1 MMANS
6 TFIKSREFKFS
17 KFFTPSATQHS
28 HRGCWLQGALMLP
41 SGGPRKSKT
50 NPVPLAFQCMGK
62 GGGFLL
68 RSRTGSCSIHLTG
81 CCGAVGTV
89 TKPEAL
95 WKAFLP
101 YETVPTRL
109 NLVVKDPLQPGI
121 CPAHSPPSSEFFGVE
136 HFGKAPLGCG
146 QALHVKTWLQNVSET
161 ALCPARLSKA
171 CHELHP
177 KCCKK
182 LKTLDKL
189 WTQHLQCS
197 GFTSFEAAVK
207 VTAGGRSVITELFPP
222 HPLWDA
228 QFTDLLSL
236 HIFPPGCSAPACP
249 FYGQFSARGL

>member
-1 MMANS
+1 
-6 TFIKSREFKFS
+6 
-17 KFFTPSATQHS
+17 
-28 HRGCWLQGALMLP
+28 MLP

-68 RSRTGSCSIHLTG
+68 WSRTGSCSIHLTG

-109 NLVVKDPLQPGI
+109 NLVVKDPLQPGT
-121 CPAHSPPSSEFFGVE
+121 CPAHSPPSSEFLGVE

-222 HPLWDA
+222 HPLSS
-228 QFTDLLSL
+228 QTHSHFTSFLQAAVPQPAPFMGSFLQEGCEDPSLSSSPDGEAGG
-236 HIFPPGCSAPACP
+236 ICVCDVAGVK
-249 FYGQFSARGL
+249 